1 MAAVLKSCSARLLCE
16 RTFFKC
22 VYGGKPLPAGGGEKW
37 GQLYPCPTAPAVPSH
52 PHADEKEVVADT
64 VIVATGAVARRL
76 PFPGSDEDTGFWNKG
91 ISACAVCDGAAP
103 MFRNQPIAVIGGGDS
118 GALLP
123 LLMPRPALSLC
134 CYYGSNG
141 QRCRCSWTCADAAGP
156 CQPPPILS
164 LLLRWP
170 AGTGEFMA
178 WHASGWR
185 LLASWS
191 VLRDVDFP
199 PAACCA
205 ACEEGQFLTKY
216 GSKVYIIHR
225 RDELRASKI
234 MQARVQHA
242 AAAAMLQ
249 PFGPDGCWVAV
260 GQLAAAGVCS
270 AAVELGNSRRVP
282 F

>member
-22 VYGGKPLPAGGGEKW
+22 VYGGQPLPAGGGEKW

-123 LLMPRPALSLC
+123 LLMPRPAYHCAIMAPL
-134 CYYGSNG
+134 GSAAIVAG
-141 QRCRCSWTCADAAGP
+141 AMMTSWPLPASSHFLDAAADCRHRGFSWLGMHLAGACSP
-156 CQPPPILS
+156 AGQCFVMLTS
-164 LLLRWP
+164 HLLLLLCSLRGGAVSHEVRQQSVHHP
-170 AGTGEFMA
+170 SAG
-178 WHASGWR
+178 R
-185 LLASWS
+185 
-191 VLRDVDFP
+191 
-199 PAACCA
+199 
-205 ACEEGQFLTKY
+205 
-216 GSKVYIIHR
+216 
-225 RDELRASKI
+225 
-234 MQARVQHA
+234 
-242 AAAAMLQ
+242 
-249 PFGPDGCWVAV
+249 
-260 GQLAAAGVCS
+260 AAGLKDHAGASPARCCRSHV
-270 AAVELGNSRRVP
+270 AAIWTG
-282 F
+282 